1 MTVSINDEWQFGQKN
16 KEGAN
21 RWVVLHD
28 KGRKPYQVSFLQS
41 ALDFRLLTHGV
52 QHRFVATTLLSTGG
66 ELAAKLAQNLGY
78 AIVSGIGESVL
89 KAAFGD
95 YLHNF

>member
-1 MTVSINDEWQFGQKN
+1 MAVRPEEQ
-16 KEGAN
+16 
-21 RWVVLHD
+21 
-28 KGRKPYQVSFLQS
+28 GRRQPLGRLARQGPQAIPGEFACKR
-41 ALDFRLLTHGV
+41 FRLQTLTYGI

-78 AIVSGIGESVL
+78 AVVSGIGESVL

-95 YLHNF
+95 YLRNF